1 MMKIS
6 YLLAL
11 PLTVCGIHAQ
21 TFNEPAPTGVDPS
34 ALLELPPAIVIGEDG
49 KKDPAPVAETDKDQ
63 TVIQDGQDDDPQVV
77 GTKTTTAKSSD
88 GGIEIQVEKTTG
100 KAGAKQGKGR
110 VKVYSPYPAKP
121 ISNPPMG
128 WKYAPAPK
136 GTAPFRTSVKLAS
149 GNSVDLAITPYVL
162 VPRADGLNIIRIT
175 EPGYD
180 AAKRFDQQDTVGAM
194 LQNSTAEIETHEK
207 RAAEAISRLQQ
218 LLSSLPRPQK

>member
-1 MMKIS
+1 MKIS
-6 YLLAL
+6 HLLVLAF
-11 PLTVCGIHAQ
+11 TVCSLHAQ
-21 TFNEPAPTGVDPS
+21 TFNEPAPAGVDP
-34 ALLELPPAIVIGEDG
+34 ATLLELPPAVVIGEDG
-49 KKDPAPVAETDKDQ
+49 KKDPLPVTETSEGEPAPEDVQK
-63 TVIQDGQDDDPQVV
+63 V

-100 KAGAKQGKGR
+100 KTGAKHSKGK

-121 ISNPPMG
+121 ISNPPLG

-136 GTAPFRTSVKLAS
+136 GTTPFRTSVKLAS

-162 VPRADGLNIIRIT
+162 VPLADGRNIISIS

-180 AAKRFDQQDTVGAM
+180 AAQKYDQPDTVGAM
-194 LQNSTAEIETHEK
+194 LQSSTAEIENHEK